1 MTELLQQDPVLELL
15 EAPLFRDLEPSARA
29 VLLGAIR
36 VEEHQAGQIIFQEG
50 RTPDRVCF
58 LLRGE
63 VAATQDGGMVRMFHP
78 PAELGLLS
86 IVDGRP
92 FSATL
97 TTFTSSQLLSLP
109 REVLETLADQSPAF
123 RRNLVDH
130 FATEVRRLNEANTD
144 LRRSLDDFFES
155 PNARVVPGPY
165 VADPYEMY
173 FFVIEHDAR
182 RLDAILPPGMRPI
195 PGLSGRYI
203 LSFSFFDRVHSLH
216 PAGLGK
222 VFKYNET
229 TLFVPCLGPNHR
241 PSVFAPELY
250 PDSYLAI
257 TLGRELY
264 GFPKRFGQTERA
276 NRHINLLLS
285 RRLVLRASWKDESEV
300 RIRDFIT
307 ESLQALGGERTLL
320 HPLAEAA
327 GSLVES
333 TNREGGRDLWPSV
346 PVFVHRQVPDMKR
359 GDPGALATDELIEVP
374 FRITSLSRF
383 ERLQRP
389 EVRFLDE
396 GFFLGG
402 RALVGFR
409 YRIGFEFG
417 RAKHWASFVEDPSDE
432 ATLAK
437 RLRGWWRGT

>member
-1 MTELLQQDPVLELL
+1 MSELLAEDPISELL
-15 EAPLFRDLEPSARA
+15 RAPLFRALEPAARER
-29 VLLGAIR
+29 LETTLR
-36 VEEHQAGQIIFQEG
+36 VEEHEAGQIIFQEG
-50 RTPDRVCF
+50 QAPDRVCF
-58 LLRGE
+58 LQRGE
-63 VAATQDGGMVRMFHP
+63 VAATQAGGLVRMFHP
-78 PAELGLLS
+78 PSELGLLS
-86 IVDGRP
+86 IVDGRA
-92 FSATL
+92 FTSTL
-97 TTFTSSQLLSLP
+97 TTLTPVRLSSLP
-109 REVLETLADQSPAF
+109 RAELEALADQSPSF

-130 FATEVRRLNEANTD
+130 FATEVRRLNEANND

-173 FFVIEHDAR
+173 FFVLEHDPR
-182 RLDAILPPGMRPI
+182 RLDAILPPGTRPI

-276 NRHINLLLS
+276 NRHINLMLS

-307 ESLQALGGERTLL
+307 ESLGALGGERTLL

-327 GSLVES
+327 GSIVES

-346 PVFVHRQVPDMKR
+346 PVFVHRQVPDMKH
-359 GDPGALATDELIEVP
+359 GDPSALATDELIEVP
-374 FRITSLSRF
+374 FRITALSHF

-417 RAKHWASFVEDPSDE
+417 RAKHWASYNQDPADE

-437 RLRGWWRGT
+437 RLRGWWRGA

>member
-1 MTELLQQDPVLELL
+1 MSELLSKDPVTELLDD
-15 EAPLFRDLEPSARA
+15 PLFRELEPAARQRLQDA
-29 VLLGAIR
+29 VWA
-36 VEEHQAGQIIFQEG
+36 EELAAGQIIFQEG
-50 RTPDRVCF
+50 DHPERVCF
-58 LLRGE
+58 LQRGE
-63 VAATQDGGMVRMFHP
+63 VAATQGGALVRMFHP
-78 PAELGLLS
+78 PSELGLLS
-86 IVDGRP
+86 IVDGRA
-92 FSATL
+92 FTSTL
-97 TTFTSSQLLSLP
+97 TTFAASRLVSLP
-109 REVLETLADQSPAF
+109 RAVLQTLADESPAF

-130 FATEVRRLNEANTD
+130 FATEVRRLNESNSE

-165 VADPYEMY
+165 VADPFEMY
-173 FFVIEHDAR
+173 FFVLAHDSR
-182 RLDAILPPGMRPI
+182 RLDAILPPGVRPI
-195 PGLSGRYI
+195 PGLHGRYI

-222 VFKYNET
+222 VFRYNET

-250 PDSYLAI
+250 PDSHLAI

-264 GFPKRFGQTERA
+264 GFPKRFGQTERT

-285 RRLVLRASWKDESEV
+285 RRLVLRASWKDEGEV

-307 ESLQALGGERTLL
+307 EALQALGGDKTLL

-327 GSLVES
+327 GGLMES
-333 TNREGGRDLWPSV
+333 TNHDGTRDFWPSV
-346 PVFVHRQVPDMKR
+346 PVFVHRQVPDMKH
-359 GDPGALATDELIEVP
+359 GDPSALAIDELIEVP
-374 FRITSLSRF
+374 FRITSLGRF
-383 ERLQRP
+383 ERLQRA
-389 EVRFLDE
+389 EVDFFDD

-417 RAKHWASFVEDPSDE
+417 RAKHWASFVEEDGED

-437 RLRGWWRGT
+437 RLRGWWRGA